1 MKKLIVLLSL
11 AMFSFGSFA
20 SSEIK
25 AESSDSSLKILELVV
40 GIKSTYSK
48 SSELDAKVVE
58 LLGGDGMN
66 PTRMVLVLNTGYDSK
81 TFELGEMMYQVDRI
95 TFSDIDTIVIN
106 YTQDTF
112 GDLGNMDDLDDYEQI
127 QVKRS
132 MEIKVVR
139 DSKGQL
145 SDKIIVK
152 NLK

>member
-11 AMFSFGSFA
+11 SLLSFGAFA
-20 SSEIK
+20 ATEIK
-25 AESSDSSLKILELVV
+25 AESNESSLKILELVV

-48 SSELDAKVVE
+48 ASQLDAKVVE

-66 PTRMVLVLNTGYDSK
+66 PTRMVLVVNSGYDSK
-81 TFELGEMMYQVDRI
+81 TFELGEMLYSVDRI
-95 TFSDIDTIVIN
+95 TFSDIDTLVIN
-106 YTQDTF
+106 YTQDSF
-112 GDLGNMDDLDDYEQI
+112 DNVDDMNQV

-132 MEIKVVR
+132 MEVKIVR

-145 SDKIIVK
+145 TDKVLIK

>member
-11 AMFSFGSFA
+11 AMLSFGSFA

-66 PTRMVLVLNTGYDSK
+66 PTRMVLVLNSGYDSK

-106 YTQDTF
+106 YTQDSF
-112 GDLGNMDDLDDYEQI
+112 DNMDDMNQV

-145 SDKIIVK
+145 LDKIIVK

>member
-11 AMFSFGSFA
+11 AMLSFGSFA
-20 SSEIK
+20 ASEIK
-25 AESSDSSLKILELVV
+25 AESNDSSLKILELVV
-40 GIKSTYSK
+40 GMKATYSK
-48 SSELDAKVVE
+48 ASELDAKVIE

-66 PTRMVLVLNTGYDSK
+66 PTRMVLVLNSGYDSK
-81 TFELGEMMYQVDRI
+81 TFELGEMLYKVDRI

-106 YTQDTF
+106 YTQDSF
-112 GDLGNMDDLDDYEQI
+112 DNMDDMNQI

-145 SDKIIVK
+145 SDKIVVK

>member
-11 AMFSFGSFA
+11 TLLSFGSFA
-20 SSEIK
+20 ATEIK
-25 AESSDSSLKILELVV
+25 AESNDSSLKVLELVV

-66 PTRMVLVLNTGYDSK
+66 PTRMVLVLNSGYDSK

>member
-11 AMFSFGSFA
+11 AMLSFGSFA
-20 SSEIK
+20 ATEIS
-25 AESSDSSLKILELVV
+25 AVASDSSLKILELVV

-48 SSELDAKVVE
+48 SSALDAKVVE

-66 PTRMVLVLNTGYDSK
+66 PTRMVLVLNSGYDSK